1 LEKSALVE
9 PLPEAGICQMNN
21 VMKRCAFVAATVFC
35 CFLAVSFLPSET
47 RAAKT
52 TSITKKVIKT
62 NIRKTRATT
71 SKKRRTGKG
80 KSAYVGR
87 KVRRITLNAPWK
99 CVPGRLKSVISQVS
113 RKFGRVVINSTH
125 RSKRKNR
132 MVGGKS
138 KSYHIGCRAV
148 DFRVHGRTRGLTRW
162 LARHPKVGG
171 FKRYRSGF
179 YHIDIGPK
187 RTW

>member
-1 LEKSALVE
+1 MKSFTRRGTLAMATILCCIITITS
-9 PLPEAGICQMNN
+9 LPNETH
-21 VMKRCAFVAATVFC
+21 AARK
-35 CFLAVSFLPSET
+35 S
-47 RAAKT
+47 
-52 TSITKKVIKT
+52 SITKS
-62 NIRKTRATT
+62 A
-71 SKKRRTGKG
+71 SKKTVRKKRINTSRRTRSRKH

-87 KVRRITLNAPWK
+87 KVKRITLRAPWK

-125 RSKRKNR
+125 RSRRKNR
-132 MVGGKS
+132 MVGGKR

-148 DFRVHGRTRGLTRW
+148 DFRVHGKTRGLTRW

-171 FKRYRSGF
+171 WKRYRSGF
-179 YHIDIGPK
+179 YHIDTGPK